1 MARVAIYGASGYTG
15 LELLKLLARHPHA
28 QVTALLTRQDE
39 APHLSEIHP
48 QLTGSFDLRL
58 ENLSVDQVAER
69 ADVAFTCLPH
79 AASAEVCA
87 DLLSRGVKVV
97 DLSADYRL
105 GDAGTYQQ
113 WYGHE
118 HPDAARLGKT
128 PYGLPE
134 LFREQIIG
142 ADLIAN
148 PGCYPTSAILAL
160 TPLLRA
166 GLIERE
172 GIVVDSKSGVS
183 GAGRTPKLLTHYPEC
198 NESFSAYGVGTHRH
212 MPEIDR
218 VLSMASDQ
226 SKASHKAIEVLFTP
240 HLVPMDR
247 GILSTIYATPK
258 GDATP
263 ASVMAALKE
272 AYANEPF
279 VSAVEA
285 PPATKHVAHTNRCH
299 VYGTVVRG
307 KVLLV
312 SVIDNLIKGAS
323 GAAVQ
328 NFNLMCG
335 FDETTA
341 LR

>member
-1 MARVAIYGASGYTG
+1 MTRVAIYGASGYTG
-15 LELLKLLARHPHA
+15 LELLKLLARHPEA
-28 QVTALLTRQDE
+28 RVTALLTRQDE

-48 QLTGSFDLRL
+48 QLTGAFDLRL
-58 ENLSVDQVAER
+58 ENLSADEVAER

-87 DLLSRGVKVV
+87 DLLSRDMKVV

-105 GDAGTYQQ
+105 GDAATYQK
-113 WYGHE
+113 WYAHE
-118 HPDAARLGKT
+118 HPDAGRLGET

-134 LFREQIIG
+134 LFRTQIIG
-142 ADLIAN
+142 AKLVAN

-160 TPLLRA
+160 APLLRA
-166 GLIERE
+166 GLVERD
-172 GIVVDSKSGVS
+172 GIVIDSKSGVS
-183 GAGRTPKLLTHYPEC
+183 GAGRTPKLPFHYPEC

-226 SKASHKAIEVLFTP
+226 SVEVLFTP
-240 HLVPMDR
+240 HLTPMDR

-263 ASVMAALKE
+263 ESVVTALKE
-272 AYANEPF
+272 AYAGERF
-279 VSAVEA
+279 VSIVDT

-299 VYGTVVRG
+299 IYATVVRG

-328 NFNLMCG
+328 NFNLICG
-335 FDETTA
+335 FDESTA
-341 LR
+341 LI

>member
-1 MARVAIYGASGYTG
+1 MTRVAIYGASGYTG

-39 APHLSEIHP
+39 VPHLSEIHP

-58 ENLSVDQVAER
+58 ENLSPDQVAER

-87 DLLSRGVKVV
+87 ELLSRGVKVV

-105 GDAGTYQQ
+105 GDAGTYQK

-118 HPDAARLGKT
+118 HPDAARLGNT

-142 ADLIAN
+142 ANLIAN
-148 PGCYPTSAILAL
+148 PGCYPTTAILAL

-166 GLIERE
+166 GLVERD

-183 GAGRTPKLLTHYPEC
+183 GAGRTPKLAFHYPEC

-226 SKASHKAIEVLFTP
+226 TVEVLFTP

-279 VSAVEA
+279 VSAVDA
-285 PPATKHVAHTNRCH
+285 PPATKHVTHTNRCH